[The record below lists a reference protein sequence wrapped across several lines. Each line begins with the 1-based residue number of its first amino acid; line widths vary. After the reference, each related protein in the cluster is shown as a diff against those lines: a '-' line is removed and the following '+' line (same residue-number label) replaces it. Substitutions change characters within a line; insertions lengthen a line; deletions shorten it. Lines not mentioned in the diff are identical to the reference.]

1 MDPPQDIAVDVSW
14 DHFGWAISDPST
26 PTYIPGYRVDVHIP
40 FSGDQ
45 QVVQLRPSSWGLNPP
60 RAAVGDEELRLVIQ
74 YPHDRPAEQETAGL
88 IRSVEQYLATA
99 RADIE
104 QFNAGLDAK
113 ARAAIAD
120 RRRRVEGHHQ
130 HLASTG
136 LPVGR
141 PDDRSK
147 TYIAQ
152 DIVRRPAP
160 VLPRMPD
167 SKPMVL
173 EPVLGDE
180 VFEHILSVLRLA
192 AAQMERSPKTYEG
205 MGEEDRRQVL
215 LTALN
220 THYSGDGT
228 AEAFNVGG
236 KTDILVRHEGSNLFI
251 GECKF
256 WGGQKVFTA
265 TIDQL
270 LGYQAWRDTKL
281 AIIMFVR
288 EKGLTSII
296 ETARKTLGDHPQFV
310 EWQDAATEMELR
322 AVVSWPGDQR
332 RHADLNVFLV
342 STPKSDK

>member
-1 MDPPQDIAVDVSW
+1 
-14 DHFGWAISDPST
+14 
-26 PTYIPGYRVDVHIP
+26 
-40 FSGDQ
+40 
-45 QVVQLRPSSWGLNPP
+45 
-60 RAAVGDEELRLVIQ
+60 
-74 YPHDRPAEQETAGL
+74 
-88 IRSVEQYLATA
+88 
-99 RADIE
+99 
-104 QFNAGLDAK
+104 
-113 ARAAIAD
+113 
-120 RRRRVEGHHQ
+120 
-130 HLASTG
+130 
-136 LPVGR
+136 
-141 PDDRSK
+141 
-147 TYIAQ
+147 
-152 DIVRRPAP
+152 
-160 VLPRMPD
+160 MPD